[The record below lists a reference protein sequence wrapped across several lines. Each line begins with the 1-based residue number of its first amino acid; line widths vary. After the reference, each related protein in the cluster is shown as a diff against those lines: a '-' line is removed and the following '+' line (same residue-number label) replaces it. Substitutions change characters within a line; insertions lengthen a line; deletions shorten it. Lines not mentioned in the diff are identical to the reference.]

1 MLDASAASLLHS
13 FRLQEEMQTIASANA
28 CHRPS
33 ACMGRDSR
41 EGTGWEAEAVSQLPG
56 LQLHTCLGKHKY
68 RLFYVMSFKIND
80 PMWLLSAVSGC
91 GGS

>member
-28 CHRPS
+28 CHQPS

-41 EGTGWEAEAVSQLPG
+41 EGTEWEAEAVSHSSQGSSCIPAWESTSTG
-56 LQLHTCLGKHKY
+56 
-68 RLFYVMSFKIND
+68 FSMSCHSKSTI
-80 PMWLLSAVSGC
+80 PC
-91 GGS
+91 GS